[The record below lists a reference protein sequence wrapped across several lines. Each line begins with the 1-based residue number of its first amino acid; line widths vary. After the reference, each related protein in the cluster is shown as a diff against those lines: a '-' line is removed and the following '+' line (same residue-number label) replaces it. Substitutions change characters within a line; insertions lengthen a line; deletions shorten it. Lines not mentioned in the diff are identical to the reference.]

1 MDLIELSKYKDLL
14 KNVYDLIP
22 VLVYLILPLSIY
34 VSFVLSAI
42 LAKNNKNQL
51 AVFLPALSTAL
62 LAVLFIGFVFHSL
75 SNIDYLMCLF
85 EICEEYG
92 HGFGLMILSIFLIPA
107 FFVLFLICLVIFKIR
122 SKKNIYKEKLG
133 KIEKII
139 VIFFL
144 IIIISLY
151 IIIRIVF
158 TPIASEY
165 RDLVNIEAVSEQIS
179 YAKHNALDGQFI
191 CMLEPSFAGTK
202 NGKYLE
208 VYKIY
213 SIADNKLIQTTIDY
227 ENNEK
232 FEPVAEVKN
241 KTITANKKYQGSIY
255 SNCYDKNGK
264 KLSDEYNIIQH
275 TKQD

>member
-1 MDLIELSKYKDLL
+1 M
-14 KNVYDLIP
+14 
-22 VLVYLILPLSIY
+22 
-34 VSFVLSAI
+34 
-42 LAKNNKNQL
+42 
-51 AVFLPALSTAL
+51 
-62 LAVLFIGFVFHSL
+62 
-75 SNIDYLMCLF
+75 
-85 EICEEYG
+85 
-92 HGFGLMILSIFLIPA
+92 
-107 FFVLFLICLVIFKIR
+107 
-122 SKKNIYKEKLG
+122 
-133 KIEKII
+133 
-139 VIFFL
+139 
-144 IIIISLY
+144 Y

-158 TPIASEY
+158 TPIACEY
-165 RDLVNIEAVSEQIS
+165 RNLVNIEAVSEQIS